1 MSYINLQE
9 THQTVVYF
17 RNTYL
22 YYNVWRRNEINALN
36 SISEKG
42 RAHKEIKDN
51 ALAVFLMF
59 CFLKREK

>member
-1 MSYINLQE
+1 M
-9 THQTVVYF
+9 
-17 RNTYL
+17 
-22 YYNVWRRNEINALN
+22 NALN

-51 ALAVFLMF
+51 ALPVLLMF